1 MHAHAIVGEFL
12 FWLVPKKYA
21 KESALSWK
29 ESNLE
34 NKSLNYKKGEKLTFE
49 ISFWVTLLQN
59 YFCQKMRVCVRQ
71 GNFF

>member
-12 FWLVPKKYA
+12 FWLVPKKCA

-34 NKSLNYKKGEKLTFE
+34 NKSLNYKKRWKTNVWNLVLGNTIAKLFL
-49 ISFWVTLLQN
+49 SKNACL
-59 YFCQKMRVCVRQ
+59 RQ
-71 GNFF
+71 TR